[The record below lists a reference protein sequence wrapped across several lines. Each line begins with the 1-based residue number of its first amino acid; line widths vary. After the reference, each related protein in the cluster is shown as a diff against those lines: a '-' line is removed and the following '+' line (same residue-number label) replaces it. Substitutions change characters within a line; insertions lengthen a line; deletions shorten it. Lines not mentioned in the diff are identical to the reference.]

1 MAEQGFVT
9 NSTGGRR
16 KAVLCPPPY
25 SRWRPIDE
33 ITHGVPANGVGVC
46 ATEQMPEPFLKM
58 LKKRRFELI
67 EAPGEGV
74 SKHRCNLQSLG
85 DGRVLTFAGNAAV
98 NARLEALGPE
108 AITPGLTQILKGGGG
123 PHCLT
128 FPLLRDA

>member
-9 NSTGGRR
+9 NSTGGLR
-16 KAVLCPPPY
+16 KVVFCPPTY
-25 SRWRPIDE
+25 FRRRLIGE
-33 ITHGVPANGVGVC
+33 ITHGVLANCVADR
-46 ATEQMPEPFLKM
+46 ATEQMPEVFLKM

-67 EAPGEGV
+67 EVPGEGV
-74 SKHRCNLQSLG
+74 FKHGCNLQCLG

-108 AITPGLTQILKGGGG
+108 VITPGLTQILKGGDG